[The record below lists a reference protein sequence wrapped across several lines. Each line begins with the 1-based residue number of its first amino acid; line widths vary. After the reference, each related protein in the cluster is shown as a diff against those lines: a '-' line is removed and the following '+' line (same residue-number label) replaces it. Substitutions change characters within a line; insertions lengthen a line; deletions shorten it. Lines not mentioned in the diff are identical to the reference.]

1 MDEEEL
7 KTLETVQEQLTD
19 ISEQLNDIIQAKK
32 IADTIDRIVRSIN
45 DLIDQETSDEEADD
59 SWC

>member
-7 KTLETVQEQLTD
+7 VTLETVQEQLTD

-32 IADTIDRIVRSIN
+32 IADKIDRIVRSIN

-59 SWC
+59 NWC